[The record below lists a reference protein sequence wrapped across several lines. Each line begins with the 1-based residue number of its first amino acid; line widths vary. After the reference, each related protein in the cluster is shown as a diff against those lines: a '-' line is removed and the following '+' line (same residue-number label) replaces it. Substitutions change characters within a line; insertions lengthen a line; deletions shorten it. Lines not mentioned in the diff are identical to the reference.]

1 MKSMSRGTIHLE
13 NLSIGY
19 PGKGDVNL
27 VADGICAD
35 INSGELTCL
44 LGANGVGKSTLLRTL
59 SAFQPKL
66 GGEIHIQGKEIGDY
80 TDKQL
85 SRVISVVLTEK
96 CDIRNMSVIELIGLG
111 RSPYTGF
118 WGTLSKEDKE
128 IVERS
133 IALVGISHLT
143 NRMVHTLSDGERQK
157 VMIAKALSQE
167 TPVIYL
173 DEPTAFLD
181 FPSKVEMMQLLHYLS
196 RQTDKTIFLSTHDLE
211 LALQIA
217 DKIWLM
223 DKINGVTTGTP
234 EDLSLNGS
242 LSSFFAHKGIAFDSE
257 TGLFRVDNEYSSRI
271 RLVGYG
277 QRYAMVRKAMQRNGV
292 LANRN
297 IESET
302 YIETNNLNGDGSFVL
317 HQPGE
322 EPITVSSIED
332 LIKIILSSMA
342 TAPK

>member
-1 MKSMSRGTIHLE
+1 MKNETIHIE

-19 PGKGDVNL
+19 PGKSDVKV

-66 GGEIHIQGKEIGDY
+66 GGEIHIQGKEIESY

-96 CDIRNMSVIELIGLG
+96 CDIRNMSVTELIGLG

-118 WGTLSKEDKE
+118 WGTLTKEDRQV
-128 IVERS
+128 VERAV
-133 IALVGISHLT
+133 ALVGIPHLAH
-143 NRMVHTLSDGERQK
+143 RMVHTLSDGERQK
-157 VMIAKALSQE
+157 VMIAKALAQE

-181 FPSKVEMMQLLHYLS
+181 FPSKVEMMQLLHHLS

-223 DKINGVTTGTP
+223 DKANGVTIGTP
-234 EDLSLNGS
+234 EDLALNGS
-242 LSSFFAHKGIAFDSE
+242 LSSFFARKGIVFDLE
-257 TGLFRVDNEYSSRI
+257 TGLFRVDNEYTMQI
-271 RLVGYG
+271 RLSGHG
-277 QRYAMVRKAMQRNGV
+277 QRYAMVRKALQRNGI

-297 IESET
+297 VESET
-302 YIETNNLNGDGSFVL
+302 YIETGDLKGGGAFVL
-317 HQPGE
+317 HRPGE
-322 EPITVSSIED
+322 EPICLTSIGD
-332 LIKIILSSMA
+332 LLAKLHAISF
-342 TAPK
+342 